1 MQRSNFNVGDR
12 VRLLDQEG
20 EGVVCDVIG
29 SSVVIDLD
37 GMEMTFEATELVV
50 VEHDD
55 LVDQKIVSKDIS
67 AKDKEIRK
75 QGKAK
80 LKDLEEATQAVYEL
94 DLHIHELL
102 DHYNNMTNGEILQ
115 HQMRAC
121 RQFVRE
127 AIDKRYHKI
136 VLIHGVGEGV
146 LRTEI
151 HHYLDTLQRI
161 EYHDAPYRTYGY
173 GATEVIIHR

>member
-1 MQRSNFNVGDR
+1 MQHPSFNIGDR

-29 SSVVIDLD
+29 SQVVIDLE
-37 GMEMTFEATELVV
+37 GMEMTFEAAELVV
-50 VEHDD
+50 VKHDA
-55 LVDQKIVSKDIS
+55 LVDQPIAKKDIS

-75 QGKAK
+75 QGQAK
-80 LKDLEEATQAVYEL
+80 LKQLEDVTQAVYEL
-94 DLHIHELL
+94 DLHIDELL
-102 DHYNNMTNGEILQ
+102 DHYSNMTNGEILQ
-115 HQMRAC
+115 HQMRCC

>member
-1 MQRSNFNVGDR
+1 MQNSSFKIGDR
-12 VRLLDQEG
+12 VRLLDAQG
-20 EGVVCDVIG
+20 EGVVCDVVG
-29 SSVVIDLD
+29 SNVVIDLD
-37 GMEMTFEATELVV
+37 GMEMTFDASELVV
-50 VEHDD
+50 IEHDD
-55 LVDQKIVSKDIS
+55 LIGHAIEKKELS
-67 AKDKEIRK
+67 AKDKETRAK
-75 QGKAK
+75 GKSK
-80 LKDLEEATQAVYEL
+80 LKELDDVTQAVYEL

-102 DHYNNMTNGEILQ
+102 DHFSNMTNGEILQ
-115 HQMRAC
+115 YQMRCC

-127 AIDKRYHKI
+127 AIDKRFHKI

-161 EYHDAPYRTYGY
+161 EYHDAPYRIYGY